1 MTNSDQHLEELS
13 VQIGKQ
19 LMERGEV
26 LTTAESCTGGWVSQ
40 VVTAIAGSSNW
51 FDCGFVT
58 YSNAAKADML
68 GVSKKTIVTHGA
80 VSEPVVIAMAQ
91 GALQHSRA
99 HWALAISGV
108 AGPAGGTPEKPVGTV
123 CFAWAGPAAFT
134 ACETMH
140 FPGDRETVR
149 RASVAHALRGL
160 LQRFPPMLA

>member
-99 HWALAISGV
+99 HWAWPFPVSPARLVEPRKNRWERSASP
-108 AGPAGGTPEKPVGTV
+108 GPGRLLSRHAKRCTFPETGKR
-123 CFAWAGPAAFT
+123 CA
-134 ACETMH
+134 
-140 FPGDRETVR
+140 
-149 RASVAHALRGL
+149 ALRS
-160 LQRFPPMLA
+160 RMPCAACFSASPMLA